1 MVFVLMLLKTH
12 QLVGSSMEADYNWFH
27 KFGDIFVVQPRLAF
41 RLILLFVAFLHW
53 WRQIRLDFLCC
64 RRKCARGAVVSK
76 CCESILVETVAC
88 CLVSFALRETLW
100 DVVDVNSDVE
110 NLSPD
115 VKVPLHLGETLSD
128 RNVLCSM
135 SSPDLC

>member
-1 MVFVLMLLKTH
+1 MVFLLLLYKTH
-12 QLVGSSMEADYNWFH
+12 QLAGSSMEADYNWFH
-27 KFGDIFVVQPRLAF
+27 KFGDIFVVRPRLAF

-64 RRKCARGAVVSK
+64 CRGAVVSEG
-76 CCESILVETVAC
+76 CESILVETVAC

-100 DVVDVNSDVE
+100 DVVDVNSDVD
-110 NLSPD
+110 NLCPD
-115 VKVPLHLGETLSD
+115 VKGPLHLGEILSNG
-128 RNVLCSM
+128 NVFSSM

>member
-1 MVFVLMLLKTH
+1 MVFLLLLYKTH
-12 QLVGSSMEADYNWFH
+12 QLAGSSMEADYNWFH
-27 KFGDIFVVQPRLAF
+27 KFGDIFVVRPRLAF
-41 RLILLFVAFLHW
+41 RLVLLFVAFLHW

-64 RRKCARGAVVSK
+64 CWGAVVSE
-76 CCESILVETVAC
+76 CCECILVETVAC

-100 DVVDVNSDVE
+100 DVVDVNSDVDH
-110 NLSPD
+110 LSPD
-115 VKVPLHLGETLSD
+115 VKVPLHLGERLSD